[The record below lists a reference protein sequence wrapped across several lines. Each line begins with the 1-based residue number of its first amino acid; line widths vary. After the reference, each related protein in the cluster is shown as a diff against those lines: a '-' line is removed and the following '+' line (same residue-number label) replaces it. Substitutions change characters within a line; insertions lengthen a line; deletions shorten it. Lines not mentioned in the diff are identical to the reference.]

1 MNRSPRVAE
10 AALALRIVIGTAD
23 MPDDPQTNFPEQGQ
37 AEAFEPRT
45 PEELRAKDD
54 ILRVLSDFQ
63 QGLESLRVLHQQ
75 RSELQAKLLE
85 RETELALRSEE
96 LRERDRRLEA
106 QKSDFETASSL
117 LSDQESELARAR
129 EAHAARE
136 QELEAAT
143 AALRERLDTSLTVE
157 QDTATNNGQLRDEL
171 SSCRASLADAQRRA
185 DTLEQDLHRAAGRAA
200 EAEAGLTET
209 QRKLSHL
216 SELASEFE
224 ALWHVERHC
233 AAGLTAA
240 LQHAIDRVE
249 TTAREG
255 TIARDETSELQSRL
269 KARDEEFKQLES
281 VLTQLRDRIKAE
293 FGKVKDA
300 AARADASDKALR
312 ERDDRITELTA
323 KLAQAEAARAS
334 SAARSA
340 PRSGESA
347 ARRRERLRR
356 LRGALRDEH
365 RRLKKGEEVLAKRFE
380 QVESASKA
388 RAELAAVRDRVIAA
402 DRALQR
408 RTARSKA
415 AVSVLAILGSVSI
428 LGALSWAVARQVAP
442 AMFVA
447 ESTVRADGRGREL
460 NDAELEEWL
469 RFHKDTLNDP
479 RFHEEAA
486 QRFARAGRADLGTG
500 AAVAQLISSA
510 VVTDSLLPGELKM
523 ELQFR
528 GKDQARRTLETLTAA
543 LASYSN
549 AAQQRR
555 IDGGATVVPA
565 AASAD
570 DRPIDDTQ
578 TYYALGIMAGG
589 MVVAGLI
596 GLGIFRKLASA
607 KSAFE
612 QDAHLA
618 SVLDESRWSRGAPG

>member
-1 MNRSPRVAE
+1 
-10 AALALRIVIGTAD
+10 
-23 MPDDPQTNFPEQGQ
+23 MPDDSQTNFPEQGQ

-45 PEELRAKDD
+45 PDERRAKDD

-85 RETELALRSEE
+85 RETELARRGEE
-96 LRERDRRLEA
+96 LRERDEQLAA
-106 QKSDFETASSL
+106 QRADFEAASAL
-117 LSDQESELARAR
+117 LAEHQQELARAR

-136 QELEAAT
+136 LELEAAAAGLRDTLTTSRT
-143 AALRERLDTSLTVE
+143 AE
-157 QDTATNNGQLRDEL
+157 QDTAASNGQLRDEL
-171 SSCRASLADAQRRA
+171 AWCQSALADARRRA
-185 DTLEQDLHRAAGRAA
+185 ESLEQDLANAVARAGAS
-200 EAEAGLTET
+200 EAQLDDTRLQLA
-209 QRKLSHL
+209 RL

-224 ALWHVERHC
+224 SLWHVERHC

-240 LQHAIDRVE
+240 LQHAIDHAQAKAGE
-249 TTAREG
+249 
-255 TIARDETSELQSRL
+255 ETSELRARL
-269 KARDEEFKQLES
+269 TARDEEFKQLES
-281 VLTQLRDRIKAE
+281 VLAQLRDRFKAE
-293 FGKVKDA
+293 FGRVKEA
-300 AARADASDKALR
+300 AARADAAEKELR
-312 ERDDRITELTA
+312 ERDDRIAELAA
-323 KLAQAEAARAS
+323 KLAQAEASRA
-334 SAARSA
+334 AAATRA
-340 PRSGESA
+340 VPRSDASA
-347 ARRRERLRR
+347 VRRRERLRR
-356 LRGALRDEH
+356 LRSALRDAH
-365 RRLKKGEEVLAKRFE
+365 RRLKKGEEVLARRFE

-388 RAELAAVRDRVIAA
+388 RAELAGVRDRVIAA

-408 RTARSKA
+408 RAARSKA

-447 ESTVRADGRGREL
+447 ETTVRADGRGREL

-486 QRFARAGRADLGTG
+486 QRFARAGRADLGT
-500 AAVAQLISSA
+500 AASVAQLVSSS
-510 VVTDSLLPGELKM
+510 VVTDSLLPGEMKL

-528 GKDQARRTLETLTAA
+528 GRDQARRTLETLTAA
-543 LASYSN
+543 LASYAN

-555 IDGGATVVPA
+555 IDGGATIVPA

-570 DRPIDDTQ
+570 DEPIDDTQ

-589 MVVAGLI
+589 MVVAGFI

-618 SVLDESRWSRGAPG
+618 SVLDESRWSGGAPG

>member
-1 MNRSPRVAE
+1 
-10 AALALRIVIGTAD
+10 
-23 MPDDPQTNFPEQGQ
+23 MPDDSQTNFPEQGQ

-45 PEELRAKDD
+45 PEEHRAKDD
-54 ILRVLSDFQ
+54 ILRVLADFQ
-63 QGLESLRVLHQQ
+63 HGLESLRVLHQQ
-75 RSELQAKLLE
+75 RSELQAQLLE
-85 RETELALRSEE
+85 RETELARHSDE
-96 LRERDRRLEA
+96 LRERDERLAA
-106 QKSDFETASSL
+106 QRADFEAASAL
-117 LSDQESELARAR
+117 LNEHQEELTKAR

-136 QELEAAT
+136 RELQDAAES
-143 AALRERLDTSLTVE
+143 LRARLGTSEHAE
-157 QDTATNNGQLRDEL
+157 QDTATDNSRLRDEL
-171 SSCRASLADAQRRA
+171 ATCQSALADARQRA
-185 DTLEQDLHRAAGRAA
+185 DALERDLSAAATQAGASESRLG
-200 EAEAGLTET
+200 EAEQQIARFT
-209 QRKLSHL
+209 
-216 SELASEFE
+216 ELAAEFE

-240 LQHAIDRVE
+240 LQHAINH
-249 TTAREG
+249 A
-255 TIARDETSELQSRL
+255 ETSSREEAAELRARL
-269 KARDEEFKQLES
+269 KTRDEEFTELEA
-281 VLTQLRDRIKAE
+281 VLEQLRDRFKAE
-293 FGKVKDA
+293 LGKVRDA
-300 AARADASDKALR
+300 RARADAAEHSVR

-323 KLAQAEAARAS
+323 KLAQADMNRASARAV
-334 SAARSA
+334 
-340 PRSGESA
+340 PRGDEPT

-356 LRGALRDEH
+356 LRAALRAEH
-365 RRLKKGEEVLAKRFE
+365 RRLRKGEEVLSKRFE
-380 QVESASKA
+380 QIEHASKA

-415 AVSVLAILGSVSI
+415 SVSVLAILGSLSL

-500 AAVAQLISSA
+500 AAVAQLISSS
-510 VVTDSLLPGELKM
+510 VVTDSTLPGEMKM

-543 LASYSN
+543 LASYAN

-555 IDGGATVVPA
+555 IDGGATIVPA
-565 AASAD
+565 AAASD
-570 DRPIDDTQ
+570 DQPIDDTQ
-578 TYYALGIMAGG
+578 TYYALGMMGAG
-589 MVVAGLI
+589 VLAAGFI
-596 GLGIFRKLASA
+596 GLAIFRKLASA

-612 QDAHLA
+612 QDSHLA
-618 SVLDESRWSRGAPG
+618 SVLDETRWTRGTPD